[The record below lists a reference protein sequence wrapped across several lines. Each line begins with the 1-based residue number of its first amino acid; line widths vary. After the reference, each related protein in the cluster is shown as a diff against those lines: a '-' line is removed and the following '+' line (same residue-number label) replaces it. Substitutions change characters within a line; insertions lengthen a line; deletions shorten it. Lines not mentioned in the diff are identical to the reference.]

1 MSILWEQKKKSNF
14 EDQSSVPI
22 QMSIICKHQY
32 QRLNFSFPVL
42 GAQRAQLIPKKRN
55 REKWK
60 KRKKEYKCNKTLSFL
75 LSYSINHLRIPQNSL
90 GLDLKVW
97 NHRSTHCH
105 IHVQYPA
112 HWWMHFQNSIFEW
125 GLYSP
130 EGTILYVNLCSEVNG
145 KRFSWRSLWSGSNLQ
160 KVPLHPLNP
169 YLSRQR
175 DFLFSSRTWISL
187 RTHSNTEASRS
198 KLVTFWLFSKRVGE
212 RRRGDSG
219 RPGMRQFVWCE
230 CVFCVIALSGWVP
243 MLAR

>member
-1 MSILWEQKKKSNF
+1 M
-14 EDQSSVPI
+14 
-22 QMSIICKHQY
+22 
-32 QRLNFSFPVL
+32 
-42 GAQRAQLIPKKRN
+42 
-55 REKWK
+55 
-60 KRKKEYKCNKTLSFL
+60 SFL
-75 LSYSINHLRIPQNSL
+75 HSHSIDHLRIRQNSL
-90 GLDLKVW
+90 GLDLKVG

-105 IHVQYPA
+105 IHVQHPA
-112 HWWMHFQNSIFEW
+112 HWWKLSQNSIFER

-145 KRFSWRSLWSGSNLQ
+145 KRFSWRSLWLGSNSQ
-160 KVPLHPLNP
+160 KVPLHPSNP

-219 RPGMRQFVWCE
+219 RPGRRQFVWCE

-243 MLAR
+243 MSAR